1 MSEEKVV
8 YTIESGIAVIQLD
21 DGRANSLSP
30 EVLAAVD
37 EKLALAEK
45 EAGAVVLVGRERRFC
60 AGFDLATMGSGPEA
74 ANAMV
79 LAGAELLLRMA
90 ELPIPVVAACT
101 GHAIAAGALLLLASD
116 LRVGSRGEFKIGLN
130 EVTLGMTLPIF
141 ALELARER
149 LSKRHYARATLMA
162 KIYTPSQA
170 VDAGYLD
177 QLTEPAAVL
186 ETARGEATRLAE
198 LKQPAFRLTKRRNSE
213 AMATR
218 IRATLQEDVARLMG
232 LDKA

>member
-1 MSEEKVV
+1 MSEEKVT
-8 YTIESGIAVIQLD
+8 YTLEGGIAVVQLD
-21 DGRANSLSP
+21 DGRANSLAP
-30 EVLAAVD
+30 DVLAAVERQLD
-37 EKLALAEK
+37 RAEK
-45 EAGAVVLVGRERRFC
+45 EAGAVVIVGRERRFC
-60 AGFDLATMGSGPEA
+60 AGFDLATMGAGPEA

-79 LAGAELLLRMA
+79 LAGAELLLRMV
-90 ELPIPVVAACT
+90 ELPIPVIAACT

-130 EVTLGMTLPIF
+130 EVTLGMTLPNF

-149 LSKRHYARATLMA
+149 LSKRHYARATSLA
-162 KIYTPSQA
+162 EIYTPSQA

-177 QLTEPAAVL
+177 QLTEPERVL
-186 ETARGEATRLAE
+186 ETARSEAKRLAE

-213 AMATR
+213 AMVTR

-232 LDKA
+232 LDKT